1 MFGNQS
7 SKVGQFGKWNPF
19 HWLNIFFKDHNEMS
33 WQFIG
38 GESLLFKFLIE
49 KFKNYCGCFFDLLHF
64 FYNSL
69 TFKFNNFEFYN
80 KIKFWRFHKQTEM
93 LSVNLKR
100 NRNLGDLST
109 RWVLN
114 FICDTMVSLSFS
126 LARLAR
132 STIWI

>member
-1 MFGNQS
+1 MGIRVPKWGSLVNEIHSTDSIYFSKIIMKCLDS
-7 SKVGQFGKWNPF
+7 SLEEKACS
-19 HWLNIFFKDHNEMS
+19 LNSLSKNSKIIVVVSLTYCSFF
-33 WQFIG
+33 
-38 GESLLFKFLIE
+38 
-49 KFKNYCGCFFDLLHF
+49 
-64 FYNSL
+64 NSL